1 MLKARDPR
9 RKVVLDARMRVGT
22 CWKDVCILNISSRG
36 LLLQAAVPPA
46 RGSYLELRRGRHI
59 MLARVVWA
67 DNRRCGLRTQDL
79 LPVEEIVSERES
91 PPAQSG
97 TPTAPATFVDRRSSP
112 REREVRHEN
121 SRMLSRAIEF
131 CTITVFAASAAVAAY
146 GTLEQSLSRPLASA
160 SAALTRN

>member
-1 MLKARDPR
+1 MLKAREPR
-9 RKVVLDARMRVGT
+9 RNVVLGARMRAGT
-22 CWKDVCILNISSRG
+22 CWNDVCILNMSSRG
-36 LLLQAAVPPA
+36 LLLQTAVPPA
-46 RGSYLELRRGRHI
+46 QGSYLELRRGRHT

-67 DNRRCGLRTQDL
+67 DNHRCGVRTQDL
-79 LPVEEIVSERES
+79 LPVEEIISERES

-97 TPTAPATFVDRRSSP
+97 TPTAPATLVERRASP

-131 CTITVFAASAAVAAY
+131 CAITVFAASAAIAAF

-160 SAALTRN
+160 SVALAQR